1 MRSSAGGTGRPSREI
16 SGGSSRKMA
25 VMVAEHEE
33 VLGLEI
39 PVYESPLVRCAESA
53 RDLERDLDRLPGR
66 QSAATHP
73 RAERLSLQEL
83 GDEIG
88 NALVDAHV
96 VDHEDVRMIQLP
108 RRAGL
113 VLEPAQAVGI
123 GGEGQIGRA
132 SCRERG

>member
-1 MRSSAGGTGRPSREI
+1 MRR
-16 SGGSSRKMA
+16 
-25 VMVAEHEE
+25 
-33 VLGLEI
+33 
-39 PVYESPLVRCAESA
+39 AESA

-66 QSAATHP
+66 QSAATQP

-108 RRAGL
+108 RHAGL

-123 GGEGQIGRA
+123 GGEGRRKHLHGNVPPEPGIAGAIDFSHPSGAERRQDLVGSEEGSGRDRHVG
-132 SCRERG
+132 CG